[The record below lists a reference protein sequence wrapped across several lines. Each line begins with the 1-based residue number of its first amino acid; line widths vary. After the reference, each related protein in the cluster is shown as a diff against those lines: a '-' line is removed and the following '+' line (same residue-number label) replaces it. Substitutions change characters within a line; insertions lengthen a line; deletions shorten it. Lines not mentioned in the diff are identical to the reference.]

1 MMFEGG
7 IVGVGSTP
15 LLSEDAI
22 SRQLSKRA
30 NGTAGWCSHQTI
42 SC

>member
-7 IVGVGSTP
+7 IVGAGSTP

-22 SRQLSKRA
+22 SRQLSEQ
-30 NGTAGWCSHQTI
+30 G
-42 SC
+42 